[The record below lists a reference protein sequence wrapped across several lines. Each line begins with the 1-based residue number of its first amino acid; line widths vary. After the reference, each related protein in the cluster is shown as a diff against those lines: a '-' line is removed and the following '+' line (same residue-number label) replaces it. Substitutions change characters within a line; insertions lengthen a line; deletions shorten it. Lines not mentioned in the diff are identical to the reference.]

1 MIVRGLNMSF
11 LSQTIFYFINCF
23 ICFLAGDHLSF
34 DITDTLKFTLVG
46 ISAIMTVIGFIA
58 IFKTKGKALNYLD
71 IPLIFVT
78 SILKIVFDM
87 YVSAVSCFAL
97 VPSFFG
103 LIPGTIYTIRVIRW
117 IIDVAKKRRKPQKKN
132 TVVVVAYILAM
143 VSVFSLA
150 FVDFSGNKLKPTE
163 EEIQLVDKCFEYKG
177 LYLYNIPTYEPTL
190 LEIEKVTGNAT
201 ENDVFISCYKESLF
215 YKTGDN
221 SILNKPVKVT
231 NMNRR
236 KAYAEI
242 VALRLKTLIVLK
254 DYEAYNEFFVDN
266 CGYLFYVD
274 NSFYFDLWKN
284 DDYALTEEDFATI
297 ISGYENILSLCDND
311 IDRYFILGDITDFY
325 NQFEPDNKDAEE
337 FEKTRN
343 DIFSSFDL
351 EDIINKL
358 KDSTGGYY
366 SENLAIE

>member
-1 MIVRGLNMSF
+1 MSF
-11 LSQTIFYFINCF
+11 LSQVIFYFINSL
-23 ICFLAGDHLSF
+23 INFLDNDLLPF
-34 DITDTLKFTLVG
+34 EITNGFKFVLIG
-46 ISAIMTVIGFIA
+46 IAAIMTGIGFIA
-58 IFKTKGKALNYLD
+58 IFRTKGKTIKYLD

-87 YVSAVSCFAL
+87 YVSVVSYFAL

-103 LIPGTIYTIRVIRW
+103 LIPGTIYTIRIIKW

-132 TVVVVAYILAM
+132 AIVVVAYILAT

-150 FVDFSGNKLKPTE
+150 YVDFSGNKQKPTE
-163 EEIQLVDKCFEYKG
+163 EEIQLVNKCFEYKG
-177 LYLYNIPTYEPTL
+177 LYLYNIPTYETTL

-201 ENDVFISCYKESLF
+201 EGDVFIKCYKDSLF

-221 SILNKPVKVT
+221 SVLNKPVKVT

-284 DDYALTEEDFATI
+284 DDYALTEEDFAAI
-297 ISGYENILSLCDND
+297 ISGYENILGLCDND

-325 NQFEPDNKDAEE
+325 NQFNSENIEVEE

-351 EDIINKL
+351 EDTINKL
-358 KDSTGGYY
+358 DDSTGGYY
-366 SENLAIE
+366 SESLAIE

>member
-1 MIVRGLNMSF
+1 MSF
-11 LSQTIFYFINCF
+11 LSQVILYFINGV
-23 ICFLAGDHLSF
+23 IDFLAGDPLSF
-34 DITDTLKFTLVG
+34 EITDELKFVLIG
-46 ISAIMTVIGFIA
+46 IATIMIVIGFIA
-58 IFKTKGKALNYLD
+58 IFKAKGQMINYLD

-78 SILKIVFDM
+78 NILNIVFNM
-87 YVSAVSCFAL
+87 FVSDVSYFAL

-117 IIDVAKKRRKPQKKN
+117 IIDVAKKRRKPKKKN
-132 TVVVVAYILAM
+132 AVVVVVYILAM

-150 FVDFSGNKLKPTE
+150 FVDFSGNKQKPTQ
-163 EEIQLVDKCFEYKG
+163 EEIQLVDKCFEYSG
-177 LYLYNIPTYEPTL
+177 MYLYNVPTYEPTL

-201 ENDVFISCYKESLF
+201 ENDVFIRCYKESLF

-221 SILNKPVKVT
+221 NILNKPVKVI
-231 NMNRR
+231 NINRR

-242 VALRLKTLIVLK
+242 VALRLKTLIALK

-266 CGYLFYVD
+266 CGYLFYAD

-297 ISGYENILSLCDND
+297 ISGYESILSLCDND
-311 IDRYFILGDITDFY
+311 IDRYFILGDVTDFY
-325 NQFEPDNKDAEE
+325 HQFEPDNKDVEK

-351 EDIINKL
+351 EDTINKL

-366 SENLAIE
+366 SESLAIE

>member
-1 MIVRGLNMSF
+1 MSF
-11 LSQTIFYFINCF
+11 LSQVVFYFINSL
-23 ICFLAGDHLSF
+23 IDFLAGDLLSF
-34 DITDTLKFTLVG
+34 ELTNEFKFVLIG
-46 ISAIMTVIGFIA
+46 ISAIMTVIGFRTIS
-58 IFKTKGKALNYLD
+58 KTRVKVLNYLD

-87 YVSAVSCFAL
+87 YVSVVSCFVL
-97 VPSFFG
+97 VPSFLG

-132 TVVVVAYILAM
+132 AIVVVAYILAT

-150 FVDFSGNKLKPTE
+150 FVDFSGNKQKPTE
-163 EEIQLVDKCFEYKG
+163 EEIQLVNKCFEYKG

-201 ENDVFISCYKESLF
+201 ESDVFIRCYKASLF
-215 YKTGDN
+215 YKTGDDTV
-221 SILNKPVKVT
+221 LNKPVKVM

-242 VALRLKTLIVLK
+242 VALRLKTLIALK

-274 NSFYFDLWKN
+274 NSFYFDLWVN
-284 DDYALTEEDFATI
+284 DDYALTEADFAAI
-297 ISGYENILSLCDND
+297 ISGYESILSLCDND
-311 IDRYFILGDITDFY
+311 IDRYFILGDVIDFY
-325 NQFEPDNKDAEE
+325 YQFESDNKDMEE

-351 EDIINKL
+351 EDTINKL
-358 KDSTGGYY
+358 NDSTGGYY
-366 SENLAIE
+366 SESLAIE

>member
-1 MIVRGLNMSF
+1 MSF
-11 LSQTIFYFINCF
+11 LSQVIFYFINRSIDF
-23 ICFLAGDHLSF
+23 IASDLFPF
-34 DITDTLKFTLVG
+34 EITNGFKFVLIG
-46 ISAIMTVIGFIA
+46 IAAIMTVIGFIA
-58 IFKTKGKALNYLD
+58 IFKAKGQSINYLD

-87 YVSAVSCFAL
+87 YVSVVSYFAL

-132 TVVVVAYILAM
+132 AVVVVAYILAT

-150 FVDFSGNKLKPTE
+150 FVDFSGDKQKPTE
-163 EEIQLVDKCFEYKG
+163 EEIQLVNKCFEYSG
-177 LYLYNIPTYEPTL
+177 MYLYNIPTYEPTL
-190 LEIEKVTGNAT
+190 LEIENVT
-201 ENDVFISCYKESLF
+201 ENVTESDVFIKGYKESLF
-215 YKTGDN
+215 YKTGDK
-221 SILNKPVKVT
+221 SILNEPVKVT

-242 VALRLKTLIVLK
+242 VALRLKTLIILK

-337 FEKTRN
+337 FEKIRN

-351 EDIINKL
+351 EDTINKL
-358 KDSTGGYY
+358 KDSTGGYC